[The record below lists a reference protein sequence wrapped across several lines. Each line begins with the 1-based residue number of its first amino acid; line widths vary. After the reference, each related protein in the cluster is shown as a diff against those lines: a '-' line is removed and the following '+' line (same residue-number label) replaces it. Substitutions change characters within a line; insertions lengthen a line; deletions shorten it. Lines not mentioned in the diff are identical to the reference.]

1 MAGIV
6 DTHAQALTSGRA
18 MTDGTVH
25 LLAAEHELDGPINH
39 ARGHD
44 AENLRP
50 RDQALAAEAA
60 AEERAADMNVC
71 GWNAKQASDA
81 RLRQSKALAWRVNCE
96 PVAVPGRNDRVW
108 LDGIVVLRWCLV
120 GYIDH
125 LGGCSQRRLH
135 VAVFDDGGIADAYG
149 GRDKAFGCIEAHTWS
164 QERVFGREQRG
175 AFGCGFQCFSNHDR
189 DRLIGIAHTIV
200 LQDVHSKGKGIRLR
214 VRV

>member
-18 MTDGTVH
+18 MADGTVH
-25 LLAAEHELDGPINH
+25 LLAAEHELDGPINQ
-39 ARGHD
+39 ARRHD
-44 AENLRP
+44 AENLRS

-108 LDGIVVLRWCLV
+108 LDGI
-120 GYIDH
+120 GG
-125 LGGCSQRRLH
+125 LGAGL
-135 VAVFDDGGIADAYG
+135 
-149 GRDKAFGCIEAHTWS
+149 
-164 QERVFGREQRG
+164 
-175 AFGCGFQCFSNHDR
+175 
-189 DRLIGIAHTIV
+189 
-200 LQDVHSKGKGIRLR
+200 
-214 VRV
+214 VRVTDDTGVAHPSARPA